1 MRITMTPPL
10 TTALVAGLLALSTG
24 TATARETPPPPRA
37 AGAIGALV
45 SAFEVGDSA
54 QIARLEALAGHLGT
68 HIALWQ
74 YLRAGHSPRLSDYA
88 GFVQTYPHWPLTDTL
103 RRQAEATLANATGQE
118 VIDWFADHEPLTA
131 DGAMALFSALDA
143 AGDHDASLALAR
155 NLWQNQILS
164 ADQENR
170 LLARHD
176 QQLAELHTARLDEML
191 WRRATQNATRML
203 GRVPSGHAALGRA
216 RLALQAHESG
226 VNALI
231 NAVPAALADDPGL
244 AHDRFQWR
252 INAGLLD
259 EAAELLLERS
269 PDGLGRPEFW
279 AAGRQRLVRRA
290 LWDGDYAQGYALAA
304 HNGLEDGV
312 RMADLEWL
320 AGYFALRHL
329 DNPQEALRHFAA
341 IRLRASSPISLGRA
355 GYWEGRAYE
364 ALGQAENARAAFE
377 FGAEHQTAFYGQLAA
392 ERIGLPMDP
401 ALLTVPDYPS
411 WHETT
416 LAQSDLLQVALLLHR
431 AGDWH
436 EARRFVLHLAQSLET
451 EAELGAL
458 AQLWLD
464 RGEPNFAIN
473 IAKLAVQSGIVLPHA
488 YFPRT
493 GLEHATLPA
502 PSDLVM
508 AIARRES
515 EFDPAVISHAD
526 ARGLLQVLP
535 GTGALM
541 ARRLEIDFDPAQL
554 TTDPDLNALLGAAYL
569 ETLIDEFGAL
579 PLVAAGY
586 NAGPGR
592 PRRWITEFGDP
603 RDPAID
609 PIDWVERIPFAETRN
624 YVMRVLESLILYRAI
639 LDGGSG
645 PIRLSAILRG
655 E

>member
-1 MRITMTPPL
+1 MRITLTPPL
-10 TTALVAGLLALSTG
+10 TTTLAAALLALSTG
-24 TATARETPPPPRA
+24 TATAREAPPPPRA

-45 SAFEVGDSA
+45 GAFEAGDSA
-54 QIARLEALAGHLGT
+54 QITRLQALAGPLGT
-68 HIALWQ
+68 RIALWQ
-74 YLRAGHSPRLSDYA
+74 YFRAGISPRLSDYA
-88 GFVQTYPHWPLTDTL
+88 GFLAAFGHWPLSDTL
-103 RRQAEATLANATGQE
+103 RRQAEATLANATHQQ
-118 VIDWFADHEPLTA
+118 VIDWFANHEPLTA
-131 DGAMALFSALDA
+131 GGAMALFSALDA
-143 AGDHDASLALAR
+143 TGDHDGSLALAR
-155 NLWQNQILS
+155 DLWQRQILN

-170 LLARHD
+170 LLARYGP
-176 QQLAELHTARLDEML
+176 QLADLHTARLDEML
-191 WRRATQNATRML
+191 WRGATQNAVRML
-203 GRVPSGHAALGRA
+203 DRVPDGHAALGRA
-216 RLALQAHESG
+216 RLALQAREG
-226 VNALI
+226 AVNALI
-231 NAVPAALADDPGL
+231 NAVPAALAGDPGL

-252 INAGLLD
+252 LNAGLLD
-259 EAAELLLERS
+259 EAAELLRERS
-269 PDGLGRPEFW
+269 PDRLGRPEDW

-290 LWDGDYAQGYALAA
+290 LSEGDYALGYELAA
-304 HNGLEDGV
+304 RHGLADGV
-312 RMADLEWL
+312 RMVDLEWL

-329 DNPQEALRHFAA
+329 DNAQGALRHFAA
-341 IRLRASSPISLGRA
+341 IRARVSSPISLGRA

-364 ALGQAENARAAFE
+364 ALGQTENAQAAYE

-392 ERIGLPMDP
+392 ERAGLPIDA
-401 ALLTVPDYPS
+401 ALLATPEYPD
-411 WHETT
+411 WTETT

-436 EARRFVLHLAQSLET
+436 EARRFVLHLANTLES

-473 IAKLAVQSGIVLPHA
+473 IAKLAVQSGIILPHA

-541 ARRLEIDFDPAQL
+541 ARRLGIDFDPAQL

-569 ETLIDEFGAL
+569 ETLIEEFGAL

-603 RDPAID
+603 RDPAVD
-609 PIDWVERIPFAETRN
+609 PVDWVERIPFAETRN

-645 PIRLSAILRG
+645 PIRLSAVLRG